1 MTPTSFCPSVYLIDG
16 NSYVYRAFHALP
28 YLSNS
33 KGQPTHAVLGF
44 TNMLLKILKE
54 RQPDYLA
61 IAFDHKGK
69 TLRHQVF
76 ESYKIHRPPMPEGL
90 SLQLPYIYKLVEGLR
105 IPLLMME
112 GYEAD
117 DILATVT
124 KKALDKGYEVT
135 IVASD
140 KDILQL
146 VGPSVRVYD
155 PMKEAI
161 VGEPEVRERFG
172 VRPDQVVEVMGL
184 MGDASDNIPG
194 VPGVGEKTAI
204 SLIQEFGSIEALK
217 ESLDRIQRPK
227 LKETL
232 KEHMDLALLSR
243 QLATLHAHL
252 PVEIEVEDLKRN
264 LPNEASLMDLFRELE
279 FYGLLRGLFPSTS
292 AEGGSYGTVLDEAQL
307 THLAGVLKEI
317 KGFGLSLEA
326 DSKDAMRARIV
337 GVAFAPR
344 PGEAYYVPLN
354 HGSLEGPAR
363 LSEGTVWKA
372 LKPIL
377 EDERY
382 EKYGQNLKFHLLVLK
397 RAGIA
402 LAGLAFDP
410 MVASYLLA
418 PHKSSHDLED
428 LALDYLNWRMK
439 SHEELIRGRESRFDE
454 EGITEIAKYSCAR
467 ADAAI
472 QLVSSMKT
480 LLAENELEAL
490 FQKIEMPLIEVLAAI
505 ESNGFKIDVNL
516 LHSMSLDLEKE
527 LANLEVRIFDLA
539 KGRFNIN
546 SPKQL
551 SEVLFAR
558 LGLNPIRK
566 TKTGYSTDI
575 DVLEQLAH
583 VHPLPAQVLQYRS
596 LAKLKS
602 TYVDVLPRLLH
613 SETGRVHTSLNQTVT
628 ATGRL
633 SSTEPNLQ
641 NIPIRTELG
650 RRIREAFI
658 PEKGCWLLSADYS
671 QIELRIL
678 AHLSGDQALIEA
690 FRRDEDVHARTASEI
705 FGVAAE
711 EVSPEMRRMAK
722 TINFGIIYG
731 MSPYGLSTELGV
743 SQAEA
748 KSYIDEYFSHYRG
761 VKAFI
766 EELLEK
772 ARASGWVKTIL
783 GRRRFIPHIQSRD
796 AASRQLGERMA
807 INTPIQGSAAD
818 LIKQAMVSIHRS
830 MRKTGCRAKM
840 ILQVHDELVFEVPE
854 EERGEVEALVRRE
867 MEGVIHL
874 KVSIRVDIG
883 VGRNWRE
890 AHP

>member
-1 MTPTSFCPSVYLIDG
+1 M
-16 NSYVYRAFHALP
+16 
-28 YLSNS
+28 
-33 KGQPTHAVLGF
+33 
-44 TNMLLKILKE
+44 
-54 RQPDYLA
+54 
-61 IAFDHKGK
+61 
-69 TLRHQVF
+69 
-76 ESYKIHRPPMPEGL
+76 
-90 SLQLPYIYKLVEGLR
+90 
-105 IPLLMME
+105 
-112 GYEAD
+112 
-117 DILATVT
+117 
-124 KKALDKGYEVT
+124 
-135 IVASD
+135 
-140 KDILQL
+140 
-146 VGPSVRVYD
+146 
-155 PMKEAI
+155 
-161 VGEPEVRERFG
+161 
-172 VRPDQVVEVMGL
+172 
-184 MGDASDNIPG
+184 
-194 VPGVGEKTAI
+194 
-204 SLIQEFGSIEALK
+204 
-217 ESLDRIQRPK
+217 
-227 LKETL
+227 
-232 KEHMDLALLSR
+232 
-243 QLATLHAHL
+243 
-252 PVEIEVEDLKRN
+252 
-264 LPNEASLMDLFRELE
+264 
-279 FYGLLRGLFPSTS
+279 
-292 AEGGSYGTVLDEAQL
+292 DEAQL

-382 EKYGQNLKFHLLVLK
+382 EKYGQNLKFHLLILK

-439 SHEELIRGRESRFDE
+439 SHEKLIRGRESRFDE
-454 EGITEIAKYSCAR
+454 EGITEIANCSCAR

-516 LHSMSLDLEKE
+516 LHGMSLDLEKE
-527 LANLEVRIFDLA
+527 LANLEARIFDLA

-602 TYVDVLPRLLH
+602 TYVDVLPKLLH

-658 PEKGCWLLSADYS
+658 PEKGSWLLSADYS

-678 AHLSGDQALIEA
+678 AHLSGDEALIEA

-748 KSYIDEYFSHYRG
+748 KRYIDEYFSHYRG

-766 EELLEK
+766 EELLKE

-874 KVSIRVDIG
+874 EVSIRVDIG

>member
-1 MTPTSFCPSVYLIDG
+1 
-16 NSYVYRAFHALP
+16 
-28 YLSNS
+28 
-33 KGQPTHAVLGF
+33 
-44 TNMLLKILKE
+44 
-54 RQPDYLA
+54 
-61 IAFDHKGK
+61 
-69 TLRHQVF
+69 
-76 ESYKIHRPPMPEGL
+76 
-90 SLQLPYIYKLVEGLR
+90 
-105 IPLLMME
+105 
-112 GYEAD
+112 
-117 DILATVT
+117 
-124 KKALDKGYEVT
+124 
-135 IVASD
+135 
-140 KDILQL
+140 
-146 VGPSVRVYD
+146 
-155 PMKEAI
+155 
-161 VGEPEVRERFG
+161 
-172 VRPDQVVEVMGL
+172 
-184 MGDASDNIPG
+184 
-194 VPGVGEKTAI
+194 
-204 SLIQEFGSIEALK
+204 
-217 ESLDRIQRPK
+217 
-227 LKETL
+227 
-232 KEHMDLALLSR
+232 
-243 QLATLHAHL
+243 
-252 PVEIEVEDLKRN
+252 
-264 LPNEASLMDLFRELE
+264 
-279 FYGLLRGLFPSTS
+279 
-292 AEGGSYGTVLDEAQL
+292 
-307 THLAGVLKEI
+307 
-317 KGFGLSLEA
+317 
-326 DSKDAMRARIV
+326 
-337 GVAFAPR
+337 
-344 PGEAYYVPLN
+344 LN
-354 HGSLEGPAR
+354 HRSSEGPAQ
-363 LSEGTVWKA
+363 LSEETVWKA

-377 EDERY
+377 EDEGY

-397 RAGIA
+397 RAGIS
-402 LAGLAFDP
+402 LAGSAFDP
-410 MVASYLLA
+410 MIASYLLA

-439 SHEELIRGRESRFDE
+439 SHEELIKGRESRFHE
-454 EGITEIAKYSCAR
+454 EGITEIANYTCAR
-467 ADAAI
+467 ADAAL
-472 QLVSSMKT
+472 QLVSSMKA
-480 LLAENELEAL
+480 LLAENELEEL
-490 FQKIEMPLIEVLAAI
+490 YQDIEMPLIEVLAAI

-516 LHSMSLDLEKE
+516 LHDMSLDLEKE
-527 LANLEVRIFDLA
+527 LAALESRIFDLA
-539 KGRFNIN
+539 KGGFNIN

-551 SEVLFAR
+551 SEVLFGR

-583 VHPLPAQVLQYRS
+583 VHPLPAQILQYRS

-602 TYVDVLPRLLH
+602 TYVDVLPKLLH

-650 RRIREAFI
+650 RRIREAFV
-658 PEKGCWLLSADYS
+658 PEEGSWLLSADYS
-671 QIELRIL
+671 QIELRVL

-690 FRRDEDVHARTASEI
+690 FRRDEDIHARTASEI

-748 KSYIDEYFSHYRG
+748 KRYIDEYFSHYRG

-766 EELLEK
+766 EKLLEE

-818 LIKQAMVSIHRS
+818 LIKKAMVSIHRS
-830 MRKTGCRAKM
+830 MRERGCRAKM

-874 KVSIRVDIG
+874 KVSIRVEIG
-883 VGRNWRE
+883 VGRNWRD